1 MRLWALFSCAAL
13 VLLAGP
19 LLGIWLAGKPLS
31 PYLELPPRPASIPAP
46 GFSWP
51 VFGLMLAFVAT
62 AVTPFVWR
70 FLNAPHSPSRFTPAR
85 KALPAWGRPAL
96 LLLLASWTLAWTR
109 FTWFEPLQPH
119 TFTPIWLGYIGIVNA
134 LTVRRKG
141 SSLLS
146 RQPARFMALFPLSA
160 LFWWFFEY
168 LNRFVG
174 NWHYLGVSEFGPFE
188 YVLFASL
195 SFSTVL
201 PAIASTAE
209 WLGTFSRLHG
219 AFGRWHPLRPPHP
232 RPLAIVVL
240 CATTLSLLGL
250 GVYPEMLYPLVWI
263 SPVLVIVSLQTLG
276 ARSTVFTRLEGGDWR
291 ELVSYAA
298 AALVCGFFWE
308 MWNHRSLAHWEYA
321 VPYVDRFRIF
331 EMPLLGY
338 AGYLPFGIECA
349 VISSLVLREQT
360 ALSHG

>member
-19 LLGIWLAGKPLS
+19 LLGVWLTGKPLS
-31 PYLELPPRPASIPAP
+31 PYLELPPRPGPIPAS

-51 VFGLMLAFVAT
+51 VFGLMLAFVAAT
-62 AVTPFVWR
+62 VAPFVWR
-70 FLNAPHSPSRFTPAR
+70 FLNAPHSPNGFTPAR
-85 KALPAWGRPAL
+85 KALPVWGWAVL

-109 FTWFEPLQPH
+109 FTWFESLQPH
-119 TFTPIWLGYIGIVNA
+119 TFTPIWLGYIGVVNA

-201 PAIASTAE
+201 PAVASTAE
-209 WLGTFSRLHG
+209 WLGTFSPFHN
-219 AFGRWHPLRPPHP
+219 AFGRWHPLRLPHP
-232 RPLAIVVL
+232 RAVAIVVL
-240 CATTLSLLGL
+240 GATTLSLLGL
-250 GVYPEMLYPLVWI
+250 GVYPELLYPLVWI
-263 SPVLVIVSLQTLG
+263 SPALVIVSLQTLG
-276 ARSTVFTRLEGGDWR
+276 ARSTVFAPLKGGDWR

-298 AALVCGFFWE
+298 AALVCGFCWE
-308 MWNHRSLAHWEYA
+308 MWNHGSLAHWEYA

-349 VISSLVLREQT
+349 VIASLLLREE
-360 ALSHG
+360 AAVSLK

>member
-85 KALPAWGRPAL
+85 KALPSWGRPAL

-276 ARSTVFTRLEGGDWR
+276 ARSTVFTPLEGGDWR